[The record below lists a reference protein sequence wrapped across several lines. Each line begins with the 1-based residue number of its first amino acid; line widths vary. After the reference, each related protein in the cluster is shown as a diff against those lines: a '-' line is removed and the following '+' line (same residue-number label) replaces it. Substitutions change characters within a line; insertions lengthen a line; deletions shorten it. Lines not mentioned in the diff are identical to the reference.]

1 MSPPSPRPRTEPRR
15 GVVADDRELD
25 RLVAAG
31 ARDGQLDRRADIA
44 DQLGAE
50 LLVGEALDLLIVDA
64 GDDVAGHDAGLGRR
78 RVVDR
83 AHHGGETLL
92 DRIGDADIAERG
104 GAARP
109 GAGVAASER
118 LRIDEIGIFEVGEHA
133 VDGGLHQFAVV
144 RPLHIVGAHLLEGI
158 AEHIEQLIDVRL
170 GDRFRVGA
178 AADQNGL
185 GSDDGEHRTDRG
197 AEQHQ

>member
-1 MSPPSPRPRTEPRR
+1 MSPPSPRPRTELAG
-15 GVVADDRELD
+15 GVVADDRHLD

-31 ARDGQLDRRADIA
+31 ARDGQLDRRADVA
-44 DQLGAE
+44 DQFGAE

-64 GDDVAGHDAGLGRR
+64 RNDVAGHDAGLGRR

-83 AHHGGETLL
+83 RHHGGETVL
-92 DRIGDADIAERG
+92 DRIGDADIAECG
-104 GAARP
+104 GAART
-109 GAGVAASER
+109 GTGVAAIER

-133 VDGGLHQFAVV
+133 VDGGLHQLVVV
-144 RPLHIVGAHLLEGI
+144 RPLDIVGAHLLEGI
-158 AEHIEQLIDVRL
+158 AEHIEQPIDVRL
-170 GDRFRVGA
+170 GDRFRNGI

-185 GSDDGEHRTDRG
+185 GRDDGERRTDRS